1 MDNILFCM
9 NIVVPTDNIQTM
21 LAGDFLITSLKPF
34 HAIVQAYGW
43 LFFDT
48 WPTRQKLILFSVKSN
63 PARFSF
69 RFVPQ
74 SGPPSQFDGKKL
86 TSTLKHY
93 ILSKS
98 SKLMPSLKVS
108 LA

>member
-48 WPTRQKLILFSVKSN
+48 WPTRQKLILFSVKTN
-63 PARFSF
+63 PARFS
-69 RFVPQ
+69 
-74 SGPPSQFDGKKL
+74 
-86 TSTLKHY
+86 
-93 ILSKS
+93 I
-98 SKLMPSLKVS
+98 
-108 LA
+108 